1 MCGGRVLAT
10 GLSDFAAVL
19 NQRAVFRDRTLAAVR
34 KNQRAAVER
43 DAAVFQADRIQCDR
57 AAVNDQ
63 FALRQ
68 EQIVRAGGVAHV
80 KPVLQSGGNAK
91 RSSAQRKAG
100 CAVLLIGE
108 QTKPVLRGQ
117 RTLSRQEK
125 RGRTELFHTAFKSRW
140 E

>member
-1 MCGGRVLAT
+1 MCGGCVLAT

-19 NQRAVFRDRTLAAVR
+19 NQRAVFRDCTLAAVR
-34 KNQRAAVER
+34 KNQRAAV
-43 DAAVFQADRIQCDR
+43 DAHGRVVESR
-57 AAVNDQ
+57 AAAGDQ
-63 FALRQ
+63 RAVLKQ
-68 EQIVRAGGVAHV
+68 KQIVRARGVAHV
-80 KPVLQSGGNAK
+80 KSVLQSGGNAK

-100 CAVLLIGE
+100 RAVLLIGE